1 MAKSPKNR
9 RRSAKRRRRP
19 SPRTTRAKGSR
30 KWVFIFIAIVCFGV
44 VALWGILHFRDSD
57 ETVHT
62 KEPAQQSAHKT
73 EYSTAFSELPIE
85 LQVDALKKEETELV
99 QTVMMDFPNNAAAVE
114 QMGNFL
120 SRHGQRNE
128 AVGFW
133 QKCIAID
140 PNYFNAYRG
149 LGMVALDRGEYQQ
162 AFEHYRTAAK
172 IRPEA
177 EGIHAKMSEALVGLG
192 RYDEAIRQLKE
203 EIRIWPQS
211 ATAHFL
217 LGQAYLKQKAYE
229 NAQTHYEKALELSP
243 KYPNACYGL
252 ARVFMGLKQPDK
264 AREYQEKFRSFRN
277 ETDLKPY
284 DDRKMG
290 TADYLASA
298 RTSAAQALLDA
309 EKLYRGRKN
318 FNRSEALI
326 QRAIVVDPNM
336 PECYERLGLLYYM
349 TNRPAEAVRQFER
362 MSEIQPN
369 NPRCYLN
376 IGNISTRLGRLGQA
390 ERAYQKVIEV
400 APKESV
406 GYRKLSQ
413 LYLNTNMKLDEA
425 RTLAQK
431 AVDLDASAEN
441 LFVLAWAC
449 DVNGDR
455 AKAAKVIEEAIRLDP
470 NNPIYRQVYERIKG
484 KN

>member
-1 MAKSPKNR
+1 M
-9 RRSAKRRRRP
+9 
-19 SPRTTRAKGSR
+19 RAKGPR
-30 KWVFIFIAIVCFGV
+30 KWVFIFIAIVCSGAAV
-44 VALWGILHFRDSD
+44 LWGILHFRGSY

-62 KEPAQQSAHKT
+62 KEPAQKSVEQPV
-73 EYSTAFSELPIE
+73 YSTAFSELPIE
-85 LQVDALKKEETELV
+85 QQVDALKKEETELV

-128 AVGFW
+128 AVVFW
-133 QKCIAID
+133 QKCLTID
-140 PNYFNAYRG
+140 PNYFNAHRG

-162 AFEHYRTAAK
+162 AFDHYRTAAK

-177 EGIHAKMSEALVGLG
+177 EGTRAKMSEALVGLG
-192 RYDEAIRQLKE
+192 RYDEAIRQLME
-203 EIRIWPQS
+203 EIRISPQS

-229 NAQTHYEKALELSP
+229 NAQSHYEKALELSP

-264 AREYQEKFRSFRN
+264 AREYQEKFRSLRD
-277 ETDLKPY
+277 ETDLNPY

-298 RTSAAQALLDA
+298 RTSVAQALLDA
-309 EKLYRGRKN
+309 EKLYRDRKD
-318 FNRSEALI
+318 FSRSEALI
-326 QRAIVVDPNM
+326 QRAVVLDPNS
-336 PECYERLGLLYYM
+336 PECFEKLGLLYSIM
-349 TNRPAEAVRQFER
+349 SRFDEAVRQFER

-369 NPRCYLN
+369 NPRCYMN
-376 IGNISTRLGRLGQA
+376 IATISIRMGRFDKA
-390 ERAYQKVIEV
+390 ESAYQKVIVV
-400 APKESV
+400 APLESL

-413 LYLNTNMKLDEA
+413 LYLNTNTKLAEA

-441 LFVLAWAC
+441 LFVLGWAC

-455 AKAAKVIEEAIRLDP
+455 AEAAKAIERAIRLDP
-470 NNPIYRQVYERIKG
+470 NNLKYRQVYERIKS